1 VLRAAGPCAAVCA
14 CAVLLLAAGCARR
27 GNPADGGNLDG
38 YRIVGTLAIG
48 GYAEDL
54 KVYGDLAVIAAGQQ
68 GLVLADVTVPAAPAL
83 LGVGESLYEATG
95 CDYAPT
101 DSLAYMTDG
110 SVGAVVFDARDPVNL
125 VNLTSCQGT
134 RTRDLEVVEWTP
146 GLLHYIF
153 AADGEGGFRVWE
165 LRYYPAYHAWFG
177 NGVYQAD
184 TQGSARGVC
193 VRDGVA
199 FVAAEQMGLV
209 MFDVSDPDGPVPL
222 GTVDTPG
229 DAQAVAASGQYAFV
243 ADWRAGVQVV
253 DVSDPMAPEIVATV
267 DTPGMAVGVF
277 RHGDLLYAACHTGGV
292 VVFDVTDP
300 EAPVPAG
307 SIGTPYANA
316 VVATDTNVFIADRD
330 WGLVVAEEE

>member
-1 VLRAAGPCAAVCA
+1 MAAAAGVAAWACAA
-14 CAVLLLAAGCARR
+14 LLLAGGCARR
-27 GNPADGGNLDG
+27 GNPADGGGLEGYRVVAILPVDG
-38 YRIVGTLAIG
+38 YP
-48 GYAEDL
+48 EDL

-68 GLVLADVTVPAAPAL
+68 GIVLADVSDPASPAL
-83 LGVGESLYEATG
+83 LGVGESVYEATG

-110 SVGAVVFDARDPVNL
+110 SVGAVVFDARDPL
-125 VNLTSCQGT
+125 HPVNLTSCQGT
-134 RTRDLEVVEWTP
+134 RTRDLEVVEHTP

-165 LRYYPAYHAWFG
+165 LRYYPAYDAWFG
-177 NGVYQAD
+177 NGVYQGD

-193 VRDGVA
+193 VHDGTA
-199 FVAAEQMGLV
+199 FVAAEQLGLV
-209 MFDVSDPDGPVPL
+209 MFDVTDPDGPVRL
-222 GTVDTPG
+222 GAVDTPG
-229 DAQAVAASGQYAFV
+229 EARAVAASGQYAFV

-253 DVSDPMAPEIVATV
+253 DVADPMNPEIVATI

-292 VVFDVTDP
+292 VVFDVADP
-300 EAPVPAG
+300 LAPVPAG

-316 VVATDTNVFIADRD
+316 AFATDTHVFIADRD